1 MMLIPNDAPVSHSV
15 GLSATLRRSPG
26 SELSSQIVAGLAVLL
41 ALLLVW
47 QGVAAALD
55 SPLLGIVAVGMLF
68 LIGVATTG
76 AVNQGRC

>member
-1 MMLIPNDAPVSHSV
+1 MIPNDAPLPRSGGPGV
-15 GLSATLRRSPG
+15 TLRRSSG
-26 SELSSQIVAGLAVLL
+26 SELSSQIVTGIAVLL

-47 QGVAAALD
+47 RGVAAALD

-76 AVNQGRC
+76 AVNQGRS

>member
-1 MMLIPNDAPVSHSV
+1 MLIPNDARLPR
-15 GLSATLRRSPG
+15 SAGTSAMLRRSPG
-26 SELSSQIVAGLAVLL
+26 SELSSQIVAGLAILL

-68 LIGVATTG
+68 LIGVATMG
-76 AVNQGRC
+76 AVNQGRR